1 MALIEIDHLVR
12 STGVTIIVIFLHS
25 YLIAEKGTG
34 YQLAKETDDEEGN
47 LNIDSDI
54 ENPQGGLGTERL
66 STLTDVNTTE
76 QRINEI
82 QDDDE
87 DGEI

>member
-34 YQLAKETDDEEGN
+34 Y
-47 LNIDSDI
+47 
-54 ENPQGGLGTERL
+54 
-66 STLTDVNTTE
+66 
-76 QRINEI
+76 
-82 QDDDE
+82 
-87 DGEI
+87 